1 MQTSP
6 KWQAVIKVLHLVLYF
21 GHKWP
26 KPTST
31 SLFMYLFFF
40 SRDLCVKNWWK
51 IHSPLLRFSVQAYV
65 NYLMML
71 LQAPHR
77 GVRLLAANLSALWA
91 TPLATGANGAGLG
104 VMGAGLGA
112 AGAGAPGEELGMY
125 AGGGGAAW
133 GSGCTFMVV
142 VVILLGSNL
151 SAKLVS
157 DTQGGLLEEAGA
169 AGAGAAAGGRG

>member
-1 MQTSP
+1 MYREEAGVT
-6 KWQAVIKVLHLVLYF
+6 HLM
-21 GHKWP
+21 
-26 KPTST
+26 T
-31 SLFMYLFFF
+31 
-40 SRDLCVKNWWK
+40 
-51 IHSPLLRFSVQAYV
+51 
-65 NYLMML
+65 L

-91 TPLATGANGAGLG
+91 TPLATGENGAGLG

-112 AGAGAPGEELGMY
+112 AGAAGEGWGMY

-142 VVILLGSNL
+142 VVVLQGSNL
-151 SAKLVS
+151 SAKLES

-169 AGAGAAAGGRG
+169 AGVGAGAGAAAGGRG